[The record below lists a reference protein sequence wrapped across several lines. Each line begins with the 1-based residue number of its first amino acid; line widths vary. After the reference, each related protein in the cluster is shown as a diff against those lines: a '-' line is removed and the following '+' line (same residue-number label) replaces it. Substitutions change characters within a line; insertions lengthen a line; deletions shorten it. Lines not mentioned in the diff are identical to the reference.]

1 MENMVG
7 YGLQFM
13 ERVKKI
19 PFTYKGKNRWIDFFC
34 YLALYYIP

>member
-13 ERVKKI
+13 KREKI
-19 PFTYKGKNRWIDFFC
+19 PFTYKGKNRWIDFFR